1 MIAAVGSA
9 HPRNHRASL
18 THIKPKILPSYHAQ
32 DCSAGLGMCSAA
44 SPIFQTSQPDMGH
57 PAPHRPWGARKW
69 SATGRFV
76 WWEEYCW
83 SAGQRCGNLHLPL
96 SVPVNLLCRQR
107 LNQPSV
113 TPVLCQLS
121 CSCRGAKGKF
131 TIANPLLTHLFMPLA
146 PPESQ
151 LAWVLEYF
159 LHPAVLQSSH
169 AGEFFHYHF
178 TCALRPLCS
187 TLLCVFCIHSVYIG
201 HWLQGQFLG
210 FHFQ

>member
-1 MIAAVGSA
+1 MQALACARLHLPSFK
-9 HPRNHRASL
+9 HHSL
-18 THIKPKILPSYHAQ
+18 TRGILHLIVHEGPGSEVP
-32 DCSAGLGMCSAA
+32 LGDS
-44 SPIFQTSQPDMGH
+44 SD
-57 PAPHRPWGARKW
+57 
-69 SATGRFV
+69 GRGT
-76 WWEEYCW
+76 
-83 SAGQRCGNLHLPL
+83 AGQRGQKCGNLHLPV

-178 TCALRPLCS
+178 TCALLPLCS
-187 TLLCVFCIHSVYIG
+187 ILLCMFCIHSVYIG
-201 HWLQGQFLG
+201 H
-210 FHFQ
+210 